1 MVTDLTESISTYKL
15 PALSVS
21 RVDLIATV
29 VACRS
34 NWVRL
39 MAGRKARNNCCYFC
53 LFGNCFF
60 DFPIERVLSPT
71 PTRLPQTLNER
82 YGDLTTARQRKNPP
96 FCAPDI
102 FRLEFSLS
110 KKKYLTGCHTVYTVH
125 IQMFVIS
132 QTDKRPMYLQIMEQ
146 MKQRIAVGDW
156 AAGQA
161 IPSIRHLA
169 ADIGVSVI
177 TVKRA
182 YLELER
188 EGVIVTR
195 QGKGCFVASDSEVGT
210 RIREQELAQH
220 LEQAVRSA
228 SMMGL
233 SPKNLEKRIREIYG
247 RVMDEEKETV

>member
-1 MVTDLTESISTYKL
+1 
-15 PALSVS
+15 
-21 RVDLIATV
+21 
-29 VACRS
+29 
-34 NWVRL
+34 
-39 MAGRKARNNCCYFC
+39 
-53 LFGNCFF
+53 
-60 DFPIERVLSPT
+60 
-71 PTRLPQTLNER
+71 
-82 YGDLTTARQRKNPP
+82 
-96 FCAPDI
+96 
-102 FRLEFSLS
+102 
-110 KKKYLTGCHTVYTVH
+110 
-125 IQMFVIS
+125 MFVIS

-146 MKQRIAVGDW
+146 MKQRIAIGDW

-161 IPSIRHLA
+161 IPSIRQLA

-195 QGKGCFVASDSEVGT
+195 QGKGCFVASDSDLGT

-247 RVMDEEKETV
+247 RVTDEEKETV